1 MAMNIKNTFVL
12 PLLLAGALSYAE
24 TISANLYPGDG
35 VTWSTS
41 SIWEID
47 GTSADRLPGAG
58 DQVVITTTDDGSG
71 SYSTLTAVAGNN
83 AWGVAGSLTL
93 NGPTY
98 LKFTSS
104 NQSDW
109 GNITLNSGSVLE
121 VNTNNWA
128 NFRLLNSSGQTV
140 DFVVEKGASF
150 SLTGA
155 NFLPNGS
162 HNNATNS
169 LANVDIKGNFS
180 VSSACVLLAEGTD
193 SVTNFNVYGSAAV
206 SSYTKPD
213 SSDGGF
219 TFGNG
224 YACTANMTFKMQEV
238 RLSAISG
245 QSTETIALVDTNSIA
260 FRGSVDANFII
271 DFADFSIDGGSF
283 VNGQTYNFALI
294 SAASG
299 LDESI
304 FDKISISNESALG
317 SEWALAEDYLSISD
331 NTLYLNLSRVPEP
344 STYAAIFA
352 ILALALAVYKKR
364 R

>member
-1 MAMNIKNTFVL
+1 MRKSYISVFIIALF
-12 PLLLAGALSYAE
+12 ALSAE
-24 TISANLYPGDG
+24 SAEISASLTSGDEA
-35 VTWSTS
+35 TWATS
-41 SIWEID
+41 SIWEVD
-47 GTSADRLPGAG
+47 GTSAGRLPSSG
-58 DQVVITTTDDGSG
+58 DNVIITTSDDGSG
-71 SYSTLTAVAGNN
+71 NYATITAVAGNN
-83 AWGVAGSLTL
+83 SWGIDGSLTL

-109 GNITLNSGSVLE
+109 GNITLNSGSALE

-169 LANVDIKGNFS
+169 IANVDIKGNFS
-180 VSSACVLLAEGTD
+180 VNSACVLLAEGTD
-193 SVTNFNVYGSAAV
+193 SVTNFNVYGSATV

-224 YACTANMTFKMQEV
+224 YVCTSNMSFKMQDV
-238 RLSAISG
+238 RLNAILG
-245 QSTETIALVDTNSIA
+245 QSAETIALVDTNSIA

-271 DFADFSIDGGSF
+271 DFANFSIDGGSF
-283 VNGQTYNFALI
+283 VEGQTYSFALI
-294 SAASG
+294 SASSG

-304 FDKISISNESALG
+304 FDKFAITNEDGLG
-317 SEWALAEDYLSISD
+317 GEWALADDYLSISD

-352 ILALALAVYKKR
+352 LIALAFALKKR
-364 R
+364 WA

>member
-1 MAMNIKNTFVL
+1 MNIKNTFVL

-47 GTSADRLPGAG
+47 GTSADRLPGVG
-58 DQVVITTTDDGSG
+58 DQIVITTTDDGSG
-71 SYSTLTAVAGNN
+71 FYSTLTAVAGNN

-93 NGPTY
+93 NGPTH
-98 LKFTSS
+98 LKFASS
-104 NQSDW
+104 NSNAW
-109 GNITLNSGSVLE
+109 GNITLNSGSSLE
-121 VNTNNWA
+121 VVTNNWG
-128 NFRLLNSSGQTV
+128 NFKLMTSGSDTV
-140 DFVVEKGASF
+140 NFAVEKGASF
-150 SLTGA
+150 VLSGA
-155 NFLPNGS
+155 NFLPQGS
-162 HNNATNS
+162 HNSCVAST
-169 LANVDIKGNFS
+169 ANIDIRGNFS
-180 VSSACVLLAEGTD
+180 VSSGCVLLSEARD
-193 SVTNFNVYGSAAV
+193 SVSNFNVYGSATI
-206 SSYTKPD
+206 SSYTTAGSRD
-213 SSDGGF
+213 FGF

-224 YACTANMTFKMQEV
+224 QTATVNMTFKMQDV

-245 QSTETIALVDTNSIA
+245 FTDSTVALIDTNSIGY
-260 FRGSVDANFII
+260 RGAVAVSYII

-283 VNGQTYNFALI
+283 DVGQTYNFALI

-352 ILALALAVYKKR
+352 ILALALAVYKKHR
-364 R
+364 